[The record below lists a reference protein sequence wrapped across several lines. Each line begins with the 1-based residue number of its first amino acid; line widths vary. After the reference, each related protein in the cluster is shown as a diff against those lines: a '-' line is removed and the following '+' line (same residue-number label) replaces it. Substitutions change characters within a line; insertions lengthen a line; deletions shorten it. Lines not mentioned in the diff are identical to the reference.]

1 LEAQIFLLLTSSDAG
16 TTIGAGIVVARS
28 ANKSPRTSSV
38 REECTSKTTTASN
51 RGRIL
56 KENKTMKV
64 KVKTEIWA
72 RLRSIAGHIVRLR
85 AMALKVDGLPEG
97 R

>member
-1 LEAQIFLLLTSSDAG
+1 
-16 TTIGAGIVVARS
+16 
-28 ANKSPRTSSV
+28 
-38 REECTSKTTTASN
+38 
-51 RGRIL
+51 
-56 KENKTMKV
+56 MKV